1 MTLTLVGDRS
11 TLRGIAGGH
20 DVVQASHAISQNDSL
35 RQVLRR
41 AEATSMGR
49 ALALLAEDQVDAVVS
64 AGNTAALMAL
74 SKRCV
79 PSLPGIDRPAII
91 KPLAGADGACCWLLD
106 IGANLNCAPERLCQF
121 ARMGAAMAQASGGTS
136 APRVALLNIGAEH
149 SKGPLTIREAAERL
163 QADPT
168 IHFVGFLEAN
178 ALFAG
183 SADVVVTDGFAGNV
197 ALKAI
202 EGTAGLAEALLRREL
217 AAGAERTLLRG
228 ALRRLSAAY
237 NPQNYNGASLVGL
250 GGVVVKSH
258 GGADRAGFGQAV
270 AQAHR
275 ELQGRVVERLAAS
288 LAAAAT
294 GTQSSE
300 QGQA

>member
-1 MTLTLVGDRS
+1 MAGD
-11 TLRGIAGGH
+11 H
-20 DVVQASHAISQNDSL
+20 DVLQASRAISQSDSL
-35 RQVLRR
+35 RRVLRG

-64 AGNTAALMAL
+64 AGSTAALMAL
-74 SKRCV
+74 SKRCL
-79 PSLPGIDRPAII
+79 PPLPGVDRPAII
-91 KPLAGADGACCWLLD
+91 KPLAGADGTRCWLLD
-106 IGANLNCAPERLCQF
+106 VGANLNCAPERLCQF
-121 ARMGAAMAQASGGTS
+121 ARMGAAMAQAVGGTP

-149 SKGPLTIREAAERL
+149 SKGPLAIRQAAELL
-163 QADPT
+163 QMDPT

-178 ALFAG
+178 ALFSG
-183 SADVVVTDGFAGNV
+183 RADVVVTDGFAGNI

-202 EGTAGLAEALLRREL
+202 EGTAGMAEALLRREL
-217 AAGAERTLLRG
+217 AASAEQTLLRG

-250 GGVVVKSH
+250 NGVVVKSH

-275 ELQGRVVERLAAS
+275 ELQGQVVERLGAS
-288 LAAAAT
+288 LAAGAA
-294 GTQSSE
+294 GTHSRE
-300 QGQA
+300 WGQA